1 MNVENFVVRPQRR
14 AVEKFARPEAW
25 KALTG
30 DDHAELVSH
39 IASLPTE
46 LVDSDEE
53 AKRFD
58 LLVLRTQLAILQA
71 APGFGAL
78 RDQVRAIASALEE
91 QEAVPAIQA
100 EMVLIQAVAGEE
112 WWNDVTLGMLE
123 NARKRLRLLVRL
135 IEKSKKKVVYTDF
148 IDELGT
154 ETTFDLPEVA
164 NGLDMAR
171 FKDKARQ
178 FLKAHESHLAL
189 QRLRRGQAL
198 TPTDVVELER
208 MLADAGG
215 TPELIQKAAEDKFG
229 LGIFIRS
236 LVGMEREA
244 VAQAFSE
251 VIAGTQATPDQIEFI
266 DLIVSELTTNGVM
279 DAGRLYE
286 SPFLD
291 ISPEGP
297 EGLFPVAKVDRMVQV
312 LDEIRLRAAA

>member
-1 MNVENFVVRPQRR
+1 
-14 AVEKFARPEAW
+14 
-25 KALTG
+25 
-30 DDHAELVSH
+30 
-39 IASLPTE
+39 
-46 LVDSDEE
+46 
-53 AKRFD
+53 
-58 LLVLRTQLAILQA
+58 
-71 APGFGAL
+71 
-78 RDQVRAIASALEE
+78 
-91 QEAVPAIQA
+91 
-100 EMVLIQAVAGEE
+100 MVLIQAIAGDE
-112 WWNDVTLGMLE
+112 WWSDVTLGMLE
-123 NARKRLRLLVRL
+123 NARKRLRLLVKL

-154 ETTFDLPEVA
+154 ETVFDLPEVA

-178 FLKAHESHLAL
+178 FLKAHEDHVAL

-208 MLADAGG
+208 MLSDAGG
-215 TPELIQKAAEDKFG
+215 TPELIQKAAEGKLG

-236 LVGMEREA
+236 LVGMERAA

-279 DAGRLYE
+279 EAGRLYE

-291 ISPEGP
+291 ISPQGP
-297 EGLFPVAKVDRMVQV
+297 EGLFPAAKVDRMVQV
-312 LDEIRLRAAA
+312 LDQIRQRAVA

>member
-1 MNVENFVVRPQRR
+1 MNIENFVVRPQRR
-14 AVEKFARPEAW
+14 FVEKFARPEAW

-30 DDHAELVSH
+30 DDQTELSTR

-46 LVDSDEE
+46 WVDSDEE

-71 APGFGAL
+71 RPGFGAL
-78 RDQVRAIASALEE
+78 RDQIRAIASALEE
-91 QEAVPAIQA
+91 QEAVPAIKA
-100 EMVLIQAVAGEE
+100 EIVLIQAIAGEE

-123 NARKRLRLLVRL
+123 NARKRLRALVKL

-148 IDELGT
+148 TDELGT
-154 ETTFDLPEVA
+154 EATIDLPEIA
-164 NGLDMAR
+164 TGLDMAK

-178 FLKAHESHLAL
+178 FLKTRENHLAL

-198 TPTDVVELER
+198 TPTDLQELER
-208 MLADAGG
+208 MLVEAGG
-215 TPELIQKAAEDKFG
+215 TPELIQKAAEDKLG

-236 LVGMEREA
+236 LVGMERDA

-251 VIAGTQATPDQIEFI
+251 VIAGSTATPDQIEFI
-266 DLIVSELTTNGVM
+266 ELIVAELTATGVM
-279 DAGRLYE
+279 EAGRLYE

-291 ISPEGP
+291 ISPQGP
-297 EGLFPVAKVDRMVQV
+297 EGLFPVAKVERMVQV
-312 LDEIRLRAAA
+312 LAEIRRRAVA